1 MGQFNRLALDEN
13 GYSIT
18 RKKSF
23 KPYGTMSKNIVE
35 SVFEFAYSMTFGQSG
50 EHRQIE
56 QEEVV

>member
-35 SVFEFAYSMTFGQSG
+35 SVFEFA
-50 EHRQIE
+50 
-56 QEEVV
+56 